1 MSSESKGAP
10 METNRYVVSVNIVVE
25 ATAEDEASMIVE
37 RELAGRFDNEV
48 IDVFAEDPDKR

>member
-1 MSSESKGAP
+1 

-37 RELAGRFDNEV
+37 RDLAGRFDNEV